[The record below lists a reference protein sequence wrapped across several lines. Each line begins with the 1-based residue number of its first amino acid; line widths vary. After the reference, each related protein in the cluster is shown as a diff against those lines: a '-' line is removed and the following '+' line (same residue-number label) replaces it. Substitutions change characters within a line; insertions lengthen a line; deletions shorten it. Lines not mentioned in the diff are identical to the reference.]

1 MRLGERIN
9 RTHAAIAMI
18 VAGLAGLWVALTLH
32 APPDAPPEQHW
43 QLCRPHRACAPVDV
57 SALPLGEPVTT
68 LRTNFIAPAPGGSG
82 RPVAV
87 HITAMASA
95 EVQWNGITIGHN
107 GVVGADRATETP
119 GRFDAVIIV
128 PSDRIRPGSNLVEIR
143 LSAHHLWAP
152 VRRPIHLLSVGPYED
167 SARSVFDHYL
177 PTLVVIGLLIVAFG
191 MNALLW
197 LFDRGAVPAI
207 FAALSAAILSQ
218 AVLEASKLVMTYA
231 YPWQLA
237 RLFAIALVATLV
249 GLLIALAAVVFV
261 EGRRARLWLLAL
273 LLVSFAAIWVI
284 VPWWD
289 AKALWAFRAG
299 LATALCASAVGLVRG
314 IRYSAWAGVASVLGT
329 ALSGV
334 PAFLDLYYYLFFV
347 ALFGGWTF
355 LRVRQLW
362 PAKPAAPV
370 ELPVTASSDIL
381 FVPDGGSQHRVVTG
395 EILYVRAA
403 DDYCIVC
410 LSDGRELLATLNLAA
425 FLRRAPGLFLRV
437 HRGHAV
443 NPDKIAAV
451 HRTGKFAR
459 TVELVGGVHLP
470 VGRTYWTEM
479 TSHLQMDSSGG
490 LPGLVELNG

>member
-1 MRLGERIN
+1 MRFGERIGPT
-9 RTHAAIAMI
+9 RAAIAMI
-18 VAGLAGLWVALTLH
+18 VAGVAGLWIALILP
-32 APPDAPPEQHW
+32 APPNARAGQHW
-43 QLCRPHRACAPVDV
+43 EICHTQRTCVPVDV
-57 SALPLGEPVTT
+57 SALPLGDPVTT
-68 LRTNFIAPAPGGSG
+68 LRTTFLASAPGQSSG
-82 RPVAV
+82 PVVV

-95 EVQWNGITIGHN
+95 EARWNGTTIGRN
-107 GVVGADRATETP
+107 GIVGADQATETP
-119 GRFDAVIIV
+119 GRFDAVILV
-128 PSDRIRPGSNLVEIR
+128 PPDRIRPGPNLVEIR
-143 LSAHHLWAP
+143 LSAHHLWAS

-197 LFDRGAVPAI
+197 FLDRGAVQAI
-207 FAALSAAILSQ
+207 FAVLSAAILLQ

-249 GLLIALAAVVFV
+249 GLLIALAALAFV
-261 EGRRARLWLLAL
+261 EGRRGRLRLLAL
-273 LLVSFAAIWVI
+273 LLVSFAVVWAI

-289 AKALWAFRAG
+289 AKALWAFRIG
-299 LATALCASAVGLVRG
+299 LVTALCASAIGLARG
-314 IRYSAWAGVASVLGT
+314 MRYSAWAGFASVLGM

-334 PAFLDLYYYLFFV
+334 PAFLDIYYYLFFV

-355 LRVRQLW
+355 LWVRQLW
-362 PAKPAAPV
+362 PARVAAPAD
-370 ELPVTASSDIL
+370 LPATANGDIL
-381 FVPDGGSQHRVVTG
+381 FVPDGGSQHRLFTS

-410 LSDGRELLATLNLAA
+410 LSDGREVLATLNLAA

-437 HRGHAV
+437 HRSHAV
-443 NPDKIAAV
+443 NSGKIAAV

-459 TVELVGGVHLP
+459 TVELVGGLHLP

-479 TSHLQMDSSGG
+479 TSHLQMDSSGD
-490 LPGLVELNG
+490 LPGLVRLNG